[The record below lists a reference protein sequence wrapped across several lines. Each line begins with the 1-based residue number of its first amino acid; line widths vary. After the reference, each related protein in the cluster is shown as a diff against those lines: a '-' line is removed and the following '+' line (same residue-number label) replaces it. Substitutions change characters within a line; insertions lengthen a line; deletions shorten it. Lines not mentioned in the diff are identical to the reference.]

1 MTGTAS
7 RAILAAVQ
15 SVIARPTAIAAGAGS

>member
-1 MTGTAS
+1 M

-15 SVIARPTAIAAGAGS
+15 SEISPSGDPW